1 MVRVRLY
8 VLQLVDIFIF
18 TMAKNC
24 LFRWIRWSA
33 THWSTC
39 PKNNFISYFWFTCFA
54 KGNRHRL
61 NACGSK
67 MLSFYSLMNKTTVLL
82 PFRLNILRSTFWY
95 TKKKCGTQRTTAEK
109 TAVNKII
116 QFFSISKKEKWIW
129 FFFFPV
135 GLVRFCVHCNRIV
148 PRLNTIN
155 NSYCGTIEG
164 NIIIIVIC
172 IPANTMEEIIHWYSC
187 MQLDKM
193 KSQWWYQMKSLNFD
207 WKFQLFSSFSSCVVR
222 PRKNEINSQKMLFYF
237 QVDGC
242 SVRLIYVMKHS
253 ICMVWNLW
261 PKENRK
267 SNGNR
272 FDFFI
277 HSKINDRLTFI
288 SRVHLILLLLLFSV
302 RWPYSETGKISKNKL
317 KTVW

>member
-129 FFFFPV
+129 FFFFPLAWYV
-135 GLVRFCVHCNRIV
+135 SVFIV
-148 PRLNTIN
+148 
-155 NSYCGTIEG
+155 IELCRSWTPSIIAIVVQSKG

-207 WKFQLFSSFSSCVVR
+207 WKFQLFSSFSYRVPNAEKKLLKFKKCYF
-222 PRKNEINSQKMLFYF
+222 LFEWMCNAF
-237 QVDGC
+237 G
-242 SVRLIYVMKHS
+242 
-253 ICMVWNLW
+253 
-261 PKENRK
+261 
-267 SNGNR
+267 
-272 FDFFI
+272 
-277 HSKINDRLTFI
+277 
-288 SRVHLILLLLLFSV
+288 
-302 RWPYSETGKISKNKL
+302 
-317 KTVW
+317 